1 MKVLFI
7 GGTGVISSSIST
19 QLISEGYELYL
30 LNRGNLNNILPEG
43 AINLVCDINDETKV
57 FEIIKDMTFDVVADF
72 IAFVPSQVERDYRLF
87 SSKTKQFIFISSAS
101 VYHKPPSDYRVSEGT
116 TLSNPYWD
124 YSMNKIACEEKLIDL
139 YRKTGFP
146 VTIIRPSHTYSER
159 YIPFAVH
166 GNNGS
171 WQVIKRMLEGKPVII
186 HGDGTSLWTLT
197 HSSDFAKAFIGLMD
211 NPHAIGETVHITSD
225 EVLTWNQI
233 YTSVANALGVTL
245 NAVHVSSE
253 FLDKCSEG
261 NFKGSLIG
269 DKSNSLIFDNSK
281 IKRLVPDFIATK
293 RFDQGIK
300 ETIDYMFAH
309 PELQIA
315 DPEFDKWCDIVISE
329 LDKAINNIKEKL
341 L

>member
-1 MKVLFI
+1 M
-7 GGTGVISSSIST
+7 
-19 QLISEGYELYL
+19 
-30 LNRGNLNNILPEG
+30 
-43 AINLVCDINDETKV
+43 
-57 FEIIKDMTFDVVADF
+57 
-72 IAFVPSQVERDYRLF
+72 
-87 SSKTKQFIFISSAS
+87 
-101 VYHKPPSDYRVSEGT
+101 
-116 TLSNPYWD
+116 
-124 YSMNKIACEEKLIDL
+124 
-139 YRKTGFP
+139 
-146 VTIIRPSHTYSER
+146 
-159 YIPFAVH
+159 H

-197 HSSDFAKAFIGLMD
+197 HSSDFAKAFIGLMG

-293 RFDQGIK
+293 GLIR
-300 ETIDYMFAH
+300 
-309 PELQIA
+309 
-315 DPEFDKWCDIVISE
+315 V
-329 LDKAINNIKEKL
+329 
-341 L
+341 